1 MDMYNNNLIPVAM
14 LLALSDDDIARSNF
28 SNLTESEK
36 EEIINRAKDSKSDEE
51 LNIILNELSVHNGLS

>member
-1 MDMYNNNLIPVAM
+1 MDMYNNMMPVAM
-14 LLALSDDDIARSNF
+14 LLALSDDDLARNNF